1 MESQRHGHFSSHL
14 HSTKIITS
22 SIMTYLIGIEAN
34 GANGEGLEMEE
45 EFIILWEEF
54 KDFLFFSLEFT
65 EVCPYLIHKSYPFK
79 IFN

>member
-14 HSTKIITS
+14 HSTKIITN
-22 SIMTYLIGIEAN
+22 SIMTYLIGIEDYRAN

-54 KDFLFFSLEFT
+54 KDF
-65 EVCPYLIHKSYPFK
+65 
-79 IFN
+79 